1 MTGMYK
7 RIQVTENFPGCQQED
22 EGQGGMCSVCLHQ
35 RFCPHSPDPSLG
47 VVHSAAL
54 LRAGAGGA
62 GRGSAARVRGA
73 AAGGPRVRGLRLHGP
88 GRAANRTSQYSR
100 PRIKT

>member
-1 MTGMYK
+1 M
-7 RIQVTENFPGCQQED
+7 
-22 EGQGGMCSVCLHQ
+22 
-35 RFCPHSPDPSLG
+35 
-47 VVHSAAL
+47 VHSAAL

-88 GRAANRTSQYSR
+88 GKADNLTSQYSLLNL
-100 PRIKT
+100 RILKIRYAE

>member
-1 MTGMYK
+1 MYK
-7 RIQVTENFPGCQQED
+7 RIQVTENLPRCQQED
-22 EGQGGMCSVCLHQ
+22 EGQGGMYVCRHQ
-35 RFCPHSPDPSLG
+35 YPHSPDPSLG

-73 AAGGPRVRGLRLHGP
+73 AAGGPRVRGLRLH
-88 GRAANRTSQYSR
+88 
-100 PRIKT
+100 